1 MNAKSIQVK
10 SPEEIQAA
18 LSGCMSDG
26 FTPTLAIVFL
36 SIKQDW
42 NTVSKILSEK
52 NIAVY
57 GATTN
62 GEFTGDGIDKE
73 SIAILLLDMNRD
85 YFQVKFDDYKNKNP
99 RKVSQSLAGLA
110 KDKFKN
116 AAFLIAGSH
125 METDAEQ
132 LLLGFADVCGE
143 QVDVYGGMAGDD
155 YAFSDQYVFAN
166 GWSSNQGV
174 VVVALDA
181 DKILIKGRAT
191 CGWKPMGIEKTVTK
205 SEGNRVYTID
215 GVSVLEMTRKFS
227 GLENVTQENK
237 NVVIEIATTFPLQLQ
252 REKGDPVMRPGL
264 VVNWDDG
271 SFFTS
276 GSVPQGS
283 KVRFSL
289 PPDFD
294 VLDKVVESAEILK
307 EEMPE
312 ADAVIVYSCAGRLMT
327 FGPLINK
334 EIDGIQKVWNVPMV
348 GMFSNAE
355 LARATGGNLEMHNL
369 TCCTVVLKEK

>member
-1 MNAKSIQVK
+1 MNAKSIQGK

-42 NTVSKILSEK
+42 NAVSKILSEK
-52 NIAVY
+52 DIAVY

-62 GEFTGDGIDKE
+62 GEFTGDGIEKE
-73 SIAILLLDMNRD
+73 SIAILLLDMDRD
-85 YFQVKFDDYKNKNP
+85 YFQVKFDNYKNKKP
-99 RKVSQSLAGLA
+99 REVSQNLAGLA
-110 KDKFKN
+110 KYKFKN

-132 LLLGFADVCGE
+132 LLLGFADVWGE
-143 QVDVYGGMAGDD
+143 QVDLYGGMAGDD
-155 YAFSDQYVFAN
+155 YAFSDQYVFTN

-215 GVSVLEMTRKFS
+215 GISVLEMTRKFS
-227 GLENVTQENK
+227 GLENVTKENK
-237 NVVIEIATTFPLQLQ
+237 NVVMEIATTFPLQLQ

-276 GSVPQGS
+276 GNVPQGS

-334 EIDGIQKVWNVPMV
+334 EIDGIKKVWNIPMV